1 MSERYL
7 FRAPTGRPQDRGAS
21 PPRYR
26 RETGPDGMIIERDVP
41 VPVRG
46 GVTVYADVFRPAGE
60 RPAPPL
66 IAWSPY
72 GKHAGPQLPE
82 RYPDGGVAPGQLSP
96 YTAFESPDPVYWTAR
111 GYAVVNADMPGTW
124 FSGGDATFLSPEEA
138 ACGHDLIEW
147 AGTQS
152 WSNGR
157 VGLSGVSYLTSSQ
170 WTIAATRPPHLAAI
184 NPWEGW
190 SDTYREVAGHGGIP
204 ETYFWPY
211 IGERWGYGTGRVED
225 LGAETAAHPLFDDFW
240 AAKAAPLDRIA
251 VPAYVVASWSDQGL
265 HTRGTFEGY
274 ARIGSERKWLDAHG
288 GKKWGYYYS
297 AEGLRRQQAFFD
309 HFLLG
314 RQTEIGDWPRVR
326 YQVRDHGHAGT
337 WKAAADWP
345 LPGTSYQPLYL
356 DATTGTLTRG
366 RPAAAAT
373 VSYDSERTGRG
384 RGRATFDFRFEAA
397 TELVGGM
404 KLKVWM
410 SAPEAPDMDL
420 FVAVQKLDAYGD
432 PTGFPFYAVFEDG
445 PVALGWLRASHREL
459 DQERSRPWQP
469 VLAHRRE
476 LPLAAGQIVPLEVEI
491 LPSGTRF
498 GPGETL
504 RLVIQG
510 RDVYRYP
517 RPLIQA
523 WHDDSVNRGPHV
535 IHVGGE
541 YDSHLLVPVL
551 LGCVRERHLVR
562 SRPLEP
568 GSALGHDRRA
578 GPRGGAAVRRPGV
591 PPLPRGVAD
600 LRRGARGQQPAGPGP
615 GRARDRS
622 RRPGGDH
629 ARQRTGVAAELVRD
643 R

>member
-1 MSERYL
+1 MDFVEYL
-7 FRAPTGRPQDRGAS
+7 FRKPTGSPADRGAT

-26 RETGPDGMIIERDVP
+26 REDGPAGMLIERDVP

-46 GVTVYADVFRPAGE
+46 GVTVYADVFRPGDE

-82 RYPDGGVAPGQLSP
+82 RYPDGGVAPGQVSP
-96 YTAFESPDPVYWTAR
+96 YTAFESPNPVYWTAR

-124 FSGGDATFLSPEEA
+124 YSGGDATFLSPEEA
-138 ACGHDLIEW
+138 LRGHDLIEW

-157 VGLSGVSYLTSSQ
+157 VGMSGVSYLTSSQ

-190 SDTYREVAGHGGIP
+190 SDTYREVARHGGIP

-211 IGERWGYGTGRVED
+211 IGERWGFGTGQIED
-225 LGAETAAHPLFDDFW
+225 LAAETAAHPFFDDFW
-240 AAKAAPLDRIA
+240 ASKAAPLSRIT

-265 HTRGTFEGY
+265 HTRGTFEGFT
-274 ARIGSERKWLDAHG
+274 AIGSARKWLDAHG

-297 AEGLRRQQAFFD
+297 EQGLRRQQAFFD

-314 RQTEIGDWPRVR
+314 LDTEVSDWPRVR
-326 YQVRDHGHAGT
+326 YQVRDSGQAGRWRT
-337 WKAAADWP
+337 ATDWP
-345 LPGTSYQPLYL
+345 VPGTSYLPLYL
-356 DATTGTLTRG
+356 EAGSGTLSRS
-366 RPAAAAT
+366 RPAAAS
-373 VSYDSERTGRG
+373 VSYDSERAGNG
-384 RGRATFDFRFEAA
+384 RGRATFDFRFDAA
-397 TELVGGM
+397 AEVVGGM
-404 KLKVWM
+404 KLRVWM
-410 SAPEAPDMDL
+410 SALDADDL
-420 FVAVQKLDAYGD
+420 DVFVAVQKLDAYGD
-432 PTGFPFYAVFEDG
+432 LVGFPFYAVFEDG

-459 DQERSRPWQP
+459 DRTRSRPWQP
-469 VLAHRRE
+469 VLAHRRS
-476 LPLAAGQIVPLEVEI
+476 LPLAPGEIVPLEIEI

-510 RDVYRYP
+510 QDIYRYP

-523 WHDDSVNRGPHV
+523 LHDDLVNRGRHV
-535 IHVGGE
+535 IYSGGE

-551 LGCVRERHLVR
+551 T
-562 SRPLEP
+562 
-568 GSALGHDRRA
+568 A
-578 GPRGGAAVRRPGV
+578 
-591 PPLPRGVAD
+591 
-600 LRRGARGQQPAGPGP
+600 
-615 GRARDRS
+615 
-622 RRPGGDH
+622 
-629 ARQRTGVAAELVRD
+629 
-643 R
+643 

>member
-1 MSERYL
+1 VEYL
-7 FRAPTGRPQDRGAS
+7 FRKPTGSPANRGAA

-26 RETGPDGMIIERDVP
+26 REDGPAGMIIERDVP

-46 GVTVYADVFRPAGE
+46 GVTVYADVFRPADE

-124 FSGGDATFLSPEEA
+124 YSGGDATFLSPEEA
-138 ACGHDLIEW
+138 WCGHDLIEW

-157 VGLSGVSYLTSSQ
+157 VGMSGVSYLTSSQ

-190 SDTYREVAGHGGIP
+190 SDTYREVARHGGIP

-211 IGERWGYGTGRVED
+211 IGERWGFGTGRIED
-225 LGAETAAHPLFDDFW
+225 LAAETAAHPFFDDFW
-240 AAKAAPLDRIA
+240 ASKAAPLSRIT

-265 HTRGTFEGY
+265 HTRGTFEGFT
-274 ARIGSERKWLDAHG
+274 AIGSARKWLDAHG

-297 AEGLRRQQAFFD
+297 EQGLRRQQAFFD

-314 RQTEIGDWPRVR
+314 LDTEVSDWPRVR
-326 YQVRDHGHAGT
+326 YQVRESGPADCWQIAT
-337 WKAAADWP
+337 DWP
-345 LPGTSYQPLYL
+345 VPGTSHLPLYL
-356 DATTGTLTRG
+356 EAGSGTLSRS
-366 RPAAAAT
+366 RPSAAS
-373 VSYDSERTGRG
+373 VSYDSERAGNG
-384 RGRATFDFRFEAA
+384 RGRATFDFRFDAA
-397 TELVGGM
+397 AEVVGGM
-404 KLKVWM
+404 KLRVWM
-410 SAPEAPDMDL
+410 SAPDADDL
-420 FVAVQKLDAYGD
+420 DVFVAVQKLDGYGD
-432 PTGFPFYAVFEDG
+432 LVGFPFYAVFEDG

-459 DQERSRPWQP
+459 EAARSRPWQP
-469 VLAHRRE
+469 VLAHRRS
-476 LPLAAGQIVPLEVEI
+476 LPLAPGEIVPLEIEI

-510 RDVYRYP
+510 QDIYRYP

-523 WHDDSVNRGPHV
+523 RHDDLVNRGRHV
-535 IHVGGE
+535 IYSGGE

-551 LGCVRERHLVR
+551 
-562 SRPLEP
+562 
-568 GSALGHDRRA
+568 
-578 GPRGGAAVRRPGV
+578 GPTPAA
-591 PPLPRGVAD
+591 
-600 LRRGARGQQPAGPGP
+600 
-615 GRARDRS
+615 
-622 RRPGGDH
+622 
-629 ARQRTGVAAELVRD
+629 
-643 R
+643 